1 MRYTTLFLCAA
12 VLVFGACS
20 ATAQST
26 AMPPEDDE
34 ATMYATMIYT
44 KGYVVGASLASSG
57 LFRHETDT
65 TWTHLGHVNPRVKAL
80 TYDPAHPDTLFIAA
94 SNGALRSYDGGE
106 SWRITTD
113 WRVTEV
119 MDVDLDP
126 QNPQRVYIGTAY
138 GVWRSYDQGAT
149 WQEAND
155 GIPQGATYTE
165 ALETDR
171 TTEDRVL
178 AGTNDGIYVSTDG
191 ARTWTRTGGA
201 GWEILDLQQSRS
213 DPDVWLAATYQHG
226 ILRSQD
232 NGQSWE
238 RVGPAA
244 TRDKS
249 IHGVTIDPNDADHM
263 AMAGWDMGVY
273 VSDDG
278 GEQWAARNEGLP
290 TDDFYEIIFDANVS
304 GRLWAATLEQ
314 GLYRSD
320 DMGRTWTYDGLYG
333 TLIFDLSFI
342 YPANP

>member
-1 MRYTTLFLCAA
+1 MLRRDALSSLFPPRSSFFTALA
-12 VLVFGACS
+12 VLLLALTLGVAP
-20 ATAQST
+20 THAQSSSS
-26 AMPPEDDE
+26 DDE

-94 SNGALRSYDGGE
+94 SNGALRSYDGGQ

-126 QNPQRVYIGTAY
+126 QNPQRVYIGTL
-138 GVWRSYDQGAT
+138 AT
-149 WQEAND
+149 LPDLIESQ
-155 GIPQGATYTE
+155 
-165 ALETDR
+165 
-171 TTEDRVL
+171 DRVL

-213 DPDVWLAATYQHG
+213 APDLWLAATYQHG

-232 NGQSWE
+232 NGQSWA
-238 RVGPAA
+238 RVGPEA

-249 IHGVTIDPNDADHM
+249 IHGVTIDPHDADRM

-278 GEQWAARNEGLP
+278 GEQWAARNDGLP
-290 TDDFYEIIFDANVS
+290 TDDFYEIIFDANVP

-320 DMGRTWTYDGLYG
+320 DLGRTWTYDGLYG
-333 TLIFDLSFI
+333 TLIFDLSFV